1 MGPYVIRRLLQTVPT
16 IIGIT
21 IITFLVMRVGGDPAS
36 VVLGETATRE
46 AVAAYRAEHGY
57 DRPVIVQ
64 YLTYMADAL
73 TGDLGTSVR
82 YGVPVAELLLARLPA
97 TLELGLIAVV
107 LTVFI
112 AIPIGVLAAL
122 RPSGPLDVMARS
134 LALLGQAVPGFF
146 LGIVLILV
154 FAVTLGWLPTGGRG
168 TAAHVVLPAATL
180 AAFMIALVVR
190 FTRSSMRDVLRQ
202 DFVRTAR
209 AKGVSEFAIVRKHV
223 TRNALIPIITVIGLQ
238 AAAVFSGALVTE
250 TVFSWPGVG
259 RLMVQAVY
267 SRDLPLVQA
276 TVMFG
281 TLAVVAVN
289 LVVDIAYGLIDP
301 RVRYE

>member
-1 MGPYVIRRLLQTVPT
+1 
-16 IIGIT
+16 
-21 IITFLVMRVGGDPAS
+21 
-36 VVLGETATRE
+36 
-46 AVAAYRAEHGY
+46 
-57 DRPVIVQ
+57 
-64 YLTYMADAL
+64 
-73 TGDLGTSVR
+73 
-82 YGVPVAELLLARLPA
+82 
-97 TLELGLIAVV
+97 
-107 LTVFI
+107 
-112 AIPIGVLAAL
+112 
-122 RPSGPLDVMARS
+122 
-134 LALLGQAVPGFF
+134 
-146 LGIVLILV
+146 
-154 FAVTLGWLPTGGRG
+154 
-168 TAAHVVLPAATL
+168 
-180 AAFMIALVVR
+180 
-190 FTRSSMRDVLRQ
+190 MRDVLRQ